1 MKRNKLIFLKPKK
14 GNNLG
19 QWLIEQGI
27 SAGFPSPADDFKEV
41 RISLDK
47 ELVKNKEATFYARV
61 SGDSMVGA
69 GLDDGDLLVID
80 RSLNPENGKIAVCLV
95 DGEFTV
101 IWRVYKGQCGII
113 RSDTDRENKM
123 KIYKE
128 GDQIK
133 LKQGERHRLIG
144 LDEYCLVAEIWQHT
158 DKNKPSNEEDIVRV
172 QDDFGR

>member
-1 MKRNKLIFLKPKK
+1 MKKEKLKFLKPKE
-14 GNNLG
+14 GNSIG

-69 GLDDGDLLVID
+69 GLDDGDLVVID
-80 RSLNPENGKIAVCLV
+80 RALNPENGKIAVCFI

-101 IWRVYKGQCGII
+101 KRIKKERDKFYLIP
-113 RSDTDRENKM
+113 ENKN
-123 KIYKE
+123 YKRIE
-128 GDQIK
+128 IK
-133 LKQGERHRLIG
+133 EENELI
-144 LDEYCLVAEIWQHT
+144 IWGM
-158 DKNKPSNEEDIVRV
+158 VRYV
-172 QDDFGR
+172 IKKV